1 MARSRNSFQLFPDTV
16 NYGYYDQPAY
26 YRVNPHTS
34 NVEYVPGYRVPRQRW
49 IQKHDGSWLDLIPQT
64 PDQSIFYHQSV
75 SSEGGTNWISTVT
88 ISLWACSPKNLQC
101 SAFAV
106 ACQQPRTTACQQ
118 RRVASCTVLFLSSDR
133 LTADHRLSASCETDL
148 HVPTRRKFV
157 PVCDLFLF
165 YVSTQ
170 CFHAC

>member
-1 MARSRNSFQLFPDTV
+1 MSNTSRVTGCLDSAGFRNTTDRGLTLF
-16 NYGYYDQPAY
+16 
-26 YRVNPHTS
+26 R
-34 NVEYVPGYRVPRQRW
+34 
-49 IQKHDGSWLDLIPQT
+49 KHRISPY
-64 PDQSIFYHQSV
+64 SIISPV

-118 RRVASCTVLFLSSDR
+118 RRVAFCTVLFLSSDR
-133 LTADHRLSASCETDL
+133 LTADHRLSATCETDL

-157 PVCDLFLF
+157 SVCDLFLF
-165 YVSTQ
+165 TCLHNAFMHVDMYT
-170 CFHAC
+170 

>member
-1 MARSRNSFQLFPDTV
+1 M
-16 NYGYYDQPAY
+16 
-26 YRVNPHTS
+26 NPRTY
-34 NVEYVPGYRVPRQRW
+34 NVEYVPGYQVPRQAGFRNMTDRGLTLFR
-49 IQKHDGSWLDLIPQT
+49 KHRISPYSFISP
-64 PDQSIFYHQSV
+64 V

-157 PVCDLFLF
+157 SVCDLFLF
-165 YVSTQ
+165 TCLHNAFMHVDMYT
-170 CFHAC
+170 